1 MKISFFHLMPYQGL
15 PADFEERHHSAWV
28 DLPNENF
35 DPDLGRQH
43 YDDYLEELQYA
54 DVQGFDGVCVNEH
67 HNNAYG
73 LMPSPN
79 LVASILA
86 RTTSRAALIV
96 LGNSLAL
103 YQPPLRVAEEMAM
116 LDLMSGGRLVA
127 GFPVGTSMDTTFSY
141 GQTPITLREKHNEAH
156 ELIMRA
162 WSEREPFIFN
172 GKYNQLRYVSI
183 WPRPLQQPHP
193 PVWIPGSGSLE
204 TWDWVLDR
212 DYVYCYLSYFGY
224 LRGKRVVD
232 GFWNRVAERGIDDNP
247 HRLGFLQLVC
257 VSETDESAQQEYE
270 DHVKY
275 FYQKMLR
282 IHAPF
287 AESPGY
293 RSLASVRESL
303 RPQIGEEAQKAA
315 NELGWADFVEQ
326 GHIIAG
332 SPATVREKLT
342 EAIKLL
348 RVGHLM
354 CLLHIGTM
362 PKELTLKNTELFA
375 REVMPAIKDIW
386 SEHPDP
392 WWPERV
398 GDNTA
403 STTASTEA
411 RTIEGNPAP
420 AAVGD

>member
-15 PADFEERHHSAWV
+15 APDFESRYHSAWV

-35 DPDLGRQH
+35 DPELGQQH
-43 YDDYLEELQYA
+43 YNDYLEELQYA
-54 DVQGFDGVCVNEH
+54 DAMGFDGVCVNEH

-141 GQTPITLREKHNEAH
+141 GQTPITLREKHTEAH
-156 ELIMRA
+156 DLIMRA

-247 HRLGFLQLVC
+247 YRLGFLQLVC
-257 VSETDESAQQEYE
+257 VSETDESAQEEYE
-270 DHVKY
+270 EHVKY

-293 RSLASVRESL
+293 RSLKSVRESL

-315 NELGWADFVEQ
+315 SELGWADYVEQ
-326 GHIIAG
+326 GHVIAG

-342 EAIKLL
+342 EAAKLL

-354 CLLHIGTM
+354 CLLQIGTM

-375 REVMPAIKDIW
+375 REVMPAVKDLW
-386 SEHPDP
+386 SEYDDR

-398 GDNTA
+398 GSNA
-403 STTASTEA
+403 
-411 RTIEGNPAP
+411 AP
-420 AAVGD
+420 ATVGD

>member
-1 MKISFFHLMPYQGL
+1 MKVSFFHLMPYQAL
-15 PADFEERHHSAWV
+15 PPDFESRFHSAWV

-35 DPDLGRQH
+35 DPSLCQQY
-43 YDDYLEELQYA
+43 YDDYLAELQYA
-54 DVQGFDGVCVNEH
+54 DSVGFDGICVNEH
-67 HNNAYG
+67 HSNAYG

-79 LVASILA
+79 LIAAILA
-86 RTTSRAALIV
+86 RSTSHAALIV

-116 LDLMSGGRLVA
+116 LDIMSGGRLIA

-141 GQTPITLREKHNEAH
+141 GQVPLQLRERHSEAND
-156 ELIMRA
+156 LIMRA
-162 WSEREPFIFN
+162 WTERKPFIFN
-172 GKYNQLRYVSI
+172 GKYNKLRYVNL

-224 LRGKRVVD
+224 LRGYRVVK
-232 GFWNRVAERGIDDNP
+232 GFWETAAKKGIDDNP
-247 HRLGFLQLVC
+247 YRVGFLQLIC
-257 VSETDESAQQEYE
+257 VSETDESAQREYE
-270 DHVKY
+270 AHVKY

-287 AESPGY
+287 AEAPGY
-293 RSLASVRESL
+293 RSIASIRESL
-303 RPQIGEEAQKAA
+303 RPQTGEEAQRIARDLNWK
-315 NELGWADFVEQ
+315 DFVEQ

-332 SPATVREKLT
+332 SPATVRDRLT

-354 CLLHIGTM
+354 CLLNIGSM
-362 PKELTLKNTELFA
+362 PRELTLKNTEMFA
-375 REVMPAIKDIW
+375 REVLPAVRDLW
-386 SEHPDP
+386 DEYDDP
-392 WWPERV
+392 WWPMGLSRRTPARV
-398 GDNTA
+398 GD
-403 STTASTEA
+403 
-411 RTIEGNPAP
+411 
-420 AAVGD
+420 

>member
-15 PADFEERHHSAWV
+15 PPDFAARSRSAWV
-28 DLPNENF
+28 DLPNKNF
-35 DPDLGRQH
+35 DPELGAQH
-43 YDDYLEELQYA
+43 YSDYLEELQYA
-54 DVQGFDGVCVNEH
+54 DSLGFDGVCVNEH

-79 LVASILA
+79 LIASILA
-86 RTTSRAALIV
+86 RTTARSALIV

-116 LDLMSGGRLVA
+116 LDLLSGGRLVA

-141 GQTPITLREKHNEAH
+141 GQTPITLREKHTEAH
-156 ELIMRA
+156 DLIMRA
-162 WSEREPFIFN
+162 WAEREPFIFN
-172 GKYNQLRYVSI
+172 GKYNQLRYVNI

-204 TWDWVLDR
+204 TWDWTLDR

-224 LRGKRVVD
+224 RRGKRVVD
-232 GFWNRVAERGIDDNP
+232 GFWNRVAQRGIDDNP

-257 VSETDESAQQEYE
+257 VSETDESAQREYE
-270 DHVKY
+270 AHVKY

-293 RSLASVRESL
+293 RSLASVREAL

-315 NELGWADFVEQ
+315 SELEWADFVEQ
-326 GHIIAG
+326 GHVIAG
-332 SPATVREKLT
+332 SPATVREQLT
-342 EAIKLL
+342 EAAKLL

-362 PKELTLKNTELFA
+362 PRQLTWKNTELFA
-375 REVMPAIKDIW
+375 REVMPAVKGLW
-386 SEHPDP
+386 SEYDDP
-392 WWPERV
+392 WWPSRVERSAASNAGPAIATVPV
-398 GDNTA
+398 GD
-403 STTASTEA
+403 
-411 RTIEGNPAP
+411 
-420 AAVGD
+420 

>member
-1 MKISFFHLMPYQGL
+1 MKISFFHLMPYQAL
-15 PADFEERHHSAWV
+15 PADFESRFRSAWV

-35 DPDLGRQH
+35 DPELCRGY
-43 YDDYLEELQYA
+43 YDDYLAELQYA
-54 DVQGFDGVCVNEH
+54 DALGFDGVCVNEH

-79 LVASILA
+79 LIASILA
-86 RTTSRAALIV
+86 RTTSRGALIV

-116 LDLMSGGRLVA
+116 LDIMSGGRLVA

-141 GQTPITLREKHNEAH
+141 GQVPITLREKHTEAH
-156 ELIMRA
+156 NLIMRA
-162 WSEREPFIFN
+162 WSERQPFVFN
-172 GKYNQLRYVSI
+172 GKYNQLRYVNI

-224 LRGKRVVD
+224 LRGLAIVK
-232 GFWNRVAERGIDDNP
+232 GFWDRVAERGIDDNP

-257 VSETDESAQQEYE
+257 VSETDESAQAEYE

-275 FYQKMLR
+275 FYRKMLR
-282 IHAPF
+282 IHPPF

-293 RSLASVRESL
+293 RSLASIRESL

-315 NELGWADFVEQ
+315 NQLGWKEFVEQ

-332 SPATVREKLT
+332 SPATVRDRLT
-342 EAIKLL
+342 EAAKML

-354 CLLHIGTM
+354 CLLHIGSM

-375 REVMPAIKDIW
+375 REVMPSLKGLWQDY
-386 SEHPDP
+386 EDP
-392 WWPERV
+392 WWPQALSQPAPTPV
-398 GDNTA
+398 GD
-403 STTASTEA
+403 
-411 RTIEGNPAP
+411 
-420 AAVGD
+420 